1 MNVRQEIKLSNYAN
15 VIVRDTETKEVISE
29 QTKKNIILHQGMKK
43 WMYSYQT
50 YEAPRLMLDTFG
62 GYIYVGVGTGTP
74 EKSNTALFSQKLK
87 KQVVSGHY
95 SYNLDSDNDVITMTE
110 DFTILSTELNGM
122 TITEIG
128 LGGSTNLSTK
138 ILLDEPIAKDSTIEV
153 FINYTITMTVEA
165 QTSIPTLTM
174 IGSPFRTE
182 LSYYTLNGIFAQF
195 MGRLSQTTYIYS
207 RGAVIQLGTEGK
219 PTNIDDFTGDSFYR
233 TNGVYNLVATNYNN
247 TDFKQGSVSWVP
259 QNYVYNENTSI
270 GSITYRFYVNTQA
283 CPGTKIKE
291 ISLGCGH
298 SGKYDVDRYVIF
310 RMTLP
315 CSGVFTKYDF
325 VNVEQLNESADIIT
339 LKRNGYV
346 WDEIITNSESIKVN
360 GLTLTKNIDY
370 TIDYFTGVVSWI
382 NKPSSSDTIT
392 ASWSVPYIPKDDL
405 LEFYFDAA
413 LEFSA

>member
-153 FINYTITMTVEA
+153 FINYTITMTV
-165 QTSIPTLTM
+165 
-174 IGSPFRTE
+174 
-182 LSYYTLNGIFAQF
+182 
-195 MGRLSQTTYIYS
+195 
-207 RGAVIQLGTEGK
+207 
-219 PTNIDDFTGDSFYR
+219 
-233 TNGVYNLVATNYNN
+233 
-247 TDFKQGSVSWVP
+247 
-259 QNYVYNENTSI
+259 
-270 GSITYRFYVNTQA
+270 
-283 CPGTKIKE
+283 
-291 ISLGCGH
+291 
-298 SGKYDVDRYVIF
+298 
-310 RMTLP
+310 
-315 CSGVFTKYDF
+315 
-325 VNVEQLNESADIIT
+325 
-339 LKRNGYV
+339 
-346 WDEIITNSESIKVN
+346 
-360 GLTLTKNIDY
+360 
-370 TIDYFTGVVSWI
+370 
-382 NKPSSSDTIT
+382 
-392 ASWSVPYIPKDDL
+392 
-405 LEFYFDAA
+405 
-413 LEFSA
+413 

>member
-1 MNVRQEIKLSNYAN
+1 
-15 VIVRDTETKEVISE
+15 
-29 QTKKNIILHQGMKK
+29 
-43 WMYSYQT
+43 
-50 YEAPRLMLDTFG
+50 
-62 GYIYVGVGTGTP
+62 
-74 EKSNTALFSQKLK
+74 
-87 KQVVSGHY
+87 
-95 SYNLDSDNDVITMTE
+95 
-110 DFTILSTELNGM
+110 
-122 TITEIG
+122 
-128 LGGSTNLSTK
+128 
-138 ILLDEPIAKDSTIEV
+138 
-153 FINYTITMTVEA
+153 
-165 QTSIPTLTM
+165 M